1 MPISYLLKEDL
12 LLFRARGEVAVNDF
26 YTAWNEIK
34 NDPSFRLPI
43 DTLIDLREAQVDVPG
58 QEIEDIVY
66 RLKQNRYFDRMVF
79 VAEPG
84 SFTYAM
90 GRMFCINAECADYCS
105 EIFFSMTEAM
115 AWLNDETHDAGALS
129 QKEPS

>member
-1 MPISYLLKEDL
+1 MPISYLFKEDL
-12 LLFRARGEVAVNDF
+12 LLFRARGEVTVTDF
-26 YTAWNEIK
+26 YTAWDEIK
-34 NDPSFRLPI
+34 DDPSFNLPI
-43 DTLIDLREAQVDVPG
+43 DTLIDLRDAQVDVPG
-58 QEIEDIVY
+58 QEIEGIVY

-90 GRMFCINAECADYCS
+90 GRMFCINAECADYSS

-115 AWLNDETHDAGALS
+115 AWLNDETREAGAFPPKGAS
-129 QKEPS
+129 